1 MFVITFF
8 RDILD
13 GFVYIIYLAVC
24 ILAIFYVLGIVGDR
38 KRLAIAEKLKAKKK
52 YDIESGKEAA
62 IAALESKQ
70 VLDVMEDEKTFGDA
84 VATSNVAVLNNAQAT
99 PTINQAE
106 DVTKKEEVP
115 AVMILNSSDINSTT
129 QQSSDATASA
139 TSTTSTADTTISPTV
154 INNDSIQINS

>member
-8 RDILD
+8 RDVLD
-13 GFVYIIYLAVC
+13 GFIYFIYLAVC

-38 KRLAIAEKLKAKKK
+38 KRFAIAEKLKAKKK

-70 VLDVMEDEKTFGDA
+70 VLDVMEEEKPLGDA
-84 VATSNVAVLNNAQAT
+84 VATSNAAVLNNAQAN

-115 AVMILNSSDINSTT
+115 AVMILNSSDINSASS
-129 QQSSDATASA
+129 QSNDVATPNVSV
-139 TSTTSTADTTISPTV
+139 TPTVSPTV
-154 INNDSIQINS
+154 INSDSVQINS

>member
-70 VLDVMEDEKTFGDA
+70 VLDVMEDEKPLSAA
-84 VATSNVAVLNNAQAT
+84 VATTDATLNNTQT
-99 PTINQAE
+99 NPVSNQTE
-106 DVTKKEEVP
+106 DLTKKEEVP
-115 AVMILNSSDINSTT
+115 TIMILNSSDMNSTT